1 MPPLSTRTLLSALIC
16 CVFSLPA
23 LAQEA
28 FEPPPSP
35 RTLPARMI
43 GELHGDFVLTFAEDH
58 LCPEGAGCVFGN
70 GAGVGGTLWWRW
82 NTGSAIGVGYDLW
95 LLGGGGVFEFASLQ
109 FVRASV
115 RQHLFPH
122 SRLHPFIGT
131 SLGLEL
137 FGDTFRA
144 STVGVGV
151 DLEGGFE
158 VEINA
163 RLAFVAKLAV
173 RLFTTSEFV
182 SRHDGARRASGFGIS
197 GASALQFGLMIAAG
211 P

>member
-1 MPPLSTRTLLSALIC
+1 MLIWC
-16 CVFSLPA
+16 ILWSPGE
-23 LAQEA
+23 AQET
-28 FEPPPSP
+28 FLPPPAP
-35 RTLPARMI
+35 RTLPARMV
-43 GELHGDFVLTFAEDH
+43 GELHGDLVLTFADDH
-58 LCPEGAGCVFGN
+58 LCPEGGGCVFGN

-95 LLGGGGVFEFASLQ
+95 LLGGDGVYEFASLQ
-109 FVRASV
+109 FIRASV
-115 RQHLFPH
+115 RQNLFPH

-144 STVGVGV
+144 STIGLGV

-163 RLAFVAKLAV
+163 RLAFVTKLTV
-173 RLFTTSEFV
+173 RLFTTAEFV
-182 SRHDGARRASGFGIS
+182 SRADGVRRAEGFGVS
-197 GASALQFGLMIAAG
+197 GASALQFGLMIATG